1 MVWRHHMFVMP
12 ATGESKVSGLQG
24 SGAYVFV
31 VTVTGDNDNME
42 D

>member
-12 ATGESKVSGLQG
+12 ATGESKVSGLQE